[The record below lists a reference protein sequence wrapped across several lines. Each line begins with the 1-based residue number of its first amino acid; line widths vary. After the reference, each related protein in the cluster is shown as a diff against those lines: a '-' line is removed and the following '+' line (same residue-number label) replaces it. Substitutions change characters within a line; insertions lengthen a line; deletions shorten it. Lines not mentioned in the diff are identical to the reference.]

1 MDLFLIPLINTPQ
14 QFNITLGTRDLII
27 LCKWNDSNEGGWA
40 VDILDD
46 VTNAAII
53 CNIPLITGTNLL
65 EQYAYLGLNAKL
77 VIYTDGDAEAVPT
90 LDNLGIDS
98 NLYYQAVV

>member
-1 MDLFLIPLINTPQ
+1 MDLFLIPLVNTPQ
-14 QFNITLGTRDLII
+14 QFNITLGTQDLII
-27 LCKWNDSNEGGWA
+27 VCKWNDSPDGGWV

-46 VTNAAII
+46 VTNAPIV
-53 CNIPLITGTNLL
+53 CNIPLVTGTDLL
-65 EQYAYLGLNAKL
+65 AQYEYLGFKAKL
-77 VIYTDGDAEAVPT
+77 VVYTDGDASAVPT